1 MSCKAK
7 KRTDIKE
14 RGKSSIEF
22 VFNNIPR
29 YFCYGYIDLRTDE
42 LIDECK
48 ECPENVNKADEV
60 MQKLKRGEKVAY
72 DGKRNRNRRICENR
86 MWNCKNKRNINKK

>member
-7 KRTDIKE
+7 LRTDIKE
-14 RGKSSIEF
+14 RGKPSIEF

-29 YFCYGYIDLRTDE
+29 YFCYGYIDSRTDE
-42 LIDECK
+42 LIDECR

-60 MQKLKRGEKVAY
+60 MQRLMRGEKVEY
-72 DGKRNRNRRICENR
+72 DGKRNRSRRIH
-86 MWNCKNKRNINKK
+86 KN